1 MSSPPDLRGAAPG
14 DILSGERRRAER
26 YEVRVPV
33 EVSTTDGVIFSS
45 ELANVSTSGFRAR
58 SAMLLAPGTRL
69 VVRFRQRMPRRAQVA
84 WQRGEDVGCRFVR
97 PLSQKQLAALAG
109 G

>member
-1 MSSPPDLRGAAPG
+1 MSPPPDLRGATPG
-14 DILSGERRRAER
+14 DTLSGDRRRAER
-26 YEVRVPV
+26 YEVCVPV
-33 EVSTTDGVIFSS
+33 QVSTTDGVIFSS
-45 ELANVSTSGFRAR
+45 ELVNVSISGFRAR
-58 SAMLLAPGTRL
+58 SAILLAPGTRL

-84 WQRGEDVGCRFVR
+84 WQRGEEVGCRFVR